1 MTATTTPDSAGGD
14 GAKRATAHDAIHP
27 INFTDAGR
35 SPTPFEPYLNDPP
48 TAKLVEFFQ
57 RKGLAALKLEDQREQ
72 WYQDWLAYQAEHR
85 LYASVMSPAEF
96 SGLGNRF
103 DVLRYARFLEVFGYF
118 SPAHGYS
125 AQVTFLGLWSIL
137 TGDNIALKHEAI
149 AALERGELLAFAVS
163 ERAHGSDLLGNEF
176 VLAAADSGGFVA
188 NGSKYYIGNAN
199 VAAIISVLARQ
210 EDSTTTGRAR
220 RSPAVLFALRPAQS
234 KSYRNVQKIRT
245 LGVRAGFVGAFDVT
259 DHHLTESDVIAQG
272 RRAWDAVFGAITL
285 GKFFLGFGSIGI
297 CEHALAEALE
307 HMNSRILYGKPV
319 TAMPHIRARM
329 GQAYARLTAMK
340 LYAYR
345 ALDYVHAARED
356 DRRYQ
361 LFCAVQKAKVSTEG
375 VKVMSLLSECVG
387 AKGFEA
393 DTYFE
398 MALRDAQL
406 FPGLEGSAHIN
417 LALTAQFAARYFEE
431 TDDNLVEPPSL
442 LSGDASR
449 QENSY
454 LFNARTGGI
463 QRIAFPPYLAPYQP
477 LEAVS
482 NVRRFVRQIKLF
494 QAFLESQAPDAADDL
509 HLSITIGEC
518 VATIAYAQL
527 IAENCARL
535 RIAPEAVSA
544 IFHLLVSDLSKSA
557 LALASLAELD
567 ELARRRARRIIA
579 VPRASGD
586 DWAYLTTRMQPAP

>member
-1 MTATTTPDSAGGD
+1 
-14 GAKRATAHDAIHP
+14 
-27 INFTDAGR
+27 
-35 SPTPFEPYLNDPP
+35 
-48 TAKLVEFFQ
+48 
-57 RKGLAALKLEDQREQ
+57 
-72 WYQDWLAYQAEHR
+72 
-85 LYASVMSPAEF
+85 
-96 SGLGNRF
+96 
-103 DVLRYARFLEVFGYF
+103 
-118 SPAHGYS
+118 
-125 AQVTFLGLWSIL
+125 
-137 TGDNIALKHEAI
+137 
-149 AALERGELLAFAVS
+149 
-163 ERAHGSDLLGNEF
+163 
-176 VLAAADSGGFVA
+176 
-188 NGSKYYIGNAN
+188 
-199 VAAIISVLARQ
+199 
-210 EDSTTTGRAR
+210 
-220 RSPAVLFALRPAQS
+220 
-234 KSYRNVQKIRT
+234 
-245 LGVRAGFVGAFDVT
+245 
-259 DHHLTESDVIAQG
+259 
-272 RRAWDAVFGAITL
+272 
-285 GKFFLGFGSIGI
+285 
-297 CEHALAEALE
+297 
-307 HMNSRILYGKPV
+307 
-319 TAMPHIRARM
+319 M